1 MMGITL
7 EERELLDLAKFKIT
21 RMSAQELREFVKDIE
36 PSYIEVRKEGLN
48 GPQSFRN

>member
-7 EERELLDLAKFKIT
+7 EERELLEAARFKILH
-21 RMSAQELREFVKDIE
+21 MSTQQLREFVKDIE
-36 PSYIEVRKEGLN
+36 PTYNEVRKEGLN